1 MGLITKRGKEI
12 TQSALEA
19 VESQRGHELSEAI
32 LRMFDRLSLNEPKPA
47 EEIERLLIEEAIANI
62 EDDKSHLDFVRG
74 RVTFSPSSADKCDRN
89 LFYKANWAEEDEQ
102 TTFPYQGRWR
112 RNASA
117 VHSAVQRDL
126 LYCEK
131 VLENPEF
138 IVMRAKRN
146 GRPAW
151 EKNIRTVK
159 HFEHNGV
166 KFSIYGMMDG
176 VLRYEK
182 DKSVVGFEFKTK
194 STTLGAIG
202 NYKLKDIQ
210 EDHKSQAI
218 AYSLLF
224 GLDEFIFVYESLA
237 KDGWTKGVDAKP
249 DQRAF
254 YLKVTDEMR
263 TQLLDKFAEVARK
276 KYEGTLPE
284 PDFSKCTF
292 CSYKEKCKQDEEVR
306 SA

>member
-1 MGLITKRGKEI
+1 MSLITKRGKEI
-12 TQSALEA
+12 TEKALEA
-19 VESQRGHELSEAI
+19 VESQRGHQLTEAI
-32 LRMFDRLSLNEPKPA
+32 LRMFDRLALNEPKPD
-47 EEIERLLIEEAIANI
+47 EEIERLLIEEAIADI

-89 LFYKANWAEEDEQ
+89 LFYKASWADEDEQ
-102 TTFPYQGRWR
+102 TSFPYQGRWR

-138 IVMRAKRN
+138 IVMRSKRN

-166 KFSIYGMMDG
+166 KFSLYGMCDG

-182 DKSVVGFEFKTK
+182 DKSVIGFEYKTK

-202 NYKLKDIQ
+202 PYKLKDAQ
-210 EDHKSQAI
+210 DSHKAQAI

-237 KDGWTKGVDAKP
+237 KDSWNKGEEAKP

-263 TQLLDKFAEVARK
+263 TELLDKFAEVARK
-276 KYEGTLPE
+276 KYAGELPD

-292 CSYKEKCKQDEEVR
+292 CTFKEQCQKDEGVK